1 MENLEIMEKR
11 SARVKENPG
20 KGKSGETGD
29 QHATKRNCLFCT
41 QVHFMKK
48 ELCHGWGKTCMA
60 CGAKNHFQVSS
71 KCKHH
76 SVQSERLSGTVNYHS
91 RFVPK
96 LSVVISPISDQTHPN
111 VEWTWDSVHENAF
124 EEIKRLRTQAPVL
137 AYFDLTKELL
147 IQCGASGQGL
157 GAALLQEGR
166 PLAYASR
173 ALSYTETRYTT
184 IWKEMLTIVFALKKW
199 HQYTYGCHI
208 TVHSDYKPLENI
220 MKTSLG
226 IAPSTSKACWYVL
239 WPMTLMCSI

>member
-76 SVQSERLSGTVNYHS
+76 SVQSVSEDYSTHSTESSSGITTDQDHFVNTVQPGNQLIFCEMEVNKKPVRLQIDCGCTVCIL
-91 RFVPK
+91 PK
-96 LSVVISPISDQTHPN
+96 L
-111 VEWTWDSVHENAF
+111 
-124 EEIKRLRTQAPVL
+124 
-137 AYFDLTKELL
+137 
-147 IQCGASGQGL
+147 
-157 GAALLQEGR
+157 
-166 PLAYASR
+166 
-173 ALSYTETRYTT
+173 
-184 IWKEMLTIVFALKKW
+184 
-199 HQYTYGCHI
+199 
-208 TVHSDYKPLENI
+208 
-220 MKTSLG
+220 
-226 IAPSTSKACWYVL
+226 
-239 WPMTLMCSI
+239 